1 MTKDESEDTGLLDC
15 YYVVFLFL
23 FIYFL
28 TVSEFYSNKIFCKKS
43 ANNNIMTRKTNEILT
58 FNGTSVHDISGVP
71 LLRHMY
77 HFLLKGTNWKQLK

>member
-1 MTKDESEDTGLLDC
+1 MTKDESEDTGLLYC

-77 HFLLKGTNWKQLK
+77 HFLLKGINWKQLK